1 MPETPETLLFDMYGT
16 LCDPHAVT
24 EALKEQVDAPDPLVT
39 EMARQWREEQQ
50 SYMFRTAL
58 MDAYRPLSE
67 VTLSALER
75 TLDYYGH
82 DVDEV
87 DTDALM
93 DAYEHLD
100 LFEDTLNTLS
110 SLEDAGVE
118 LAVFSNGSPEMLER
132 LAANTGVK
140 AHVDD
145 VVSADGAETYK
156 PHPVAYEYAADR
168 FDRELEE
175 CWLVSSNTWDV
186 VGASTAGMGAAW
198 VDRHNEPYDPL
209 EGGEPTVTVD
219 SLSDLP
225 SEL

>member
-1 MPETPETLLFDMYGT
+1 MPETLFFDVYGT
-16 LCDPHAVT
+16 LCDTQTITA
-24 EALKEQVDAPDPLVT
+24 ALKERVDAPDPLVA
-39 EMARQWREEQQ
+39 EMARQWREDQQ

-67 VTLSALER
+67 VTRNALTR

-82 DVDEV
+82 DPDAV
-87 DTDALM
+87 DTEAIM

-100 LFEDTLNTLS
+100 PFEDTLSTLS

-118 LAVFSNGSPEMLER
+118 LAAFSNGSPEMLER
-132 LAANTGVK
+132 LAANTGIE
-140 AHVDD
+140 AHLDA

-156 PHPVAYEYAADR
+156 PDPAAYEYAASR
-168 FDRELEE
+168 FDRDLDE

-209 EGGEPTVTVD
+209 AGGEPTVAVD

-225 SEL
+225 GEL